1 MNSVDS
7 MQLLGAFSFPRL
19 SLKRPE
25 KSSRHPVR
33 FGSPEGAKVEVP
45 NFAADCRGGGGA
57 LAGCLD
63 LSVGGILFLG
73 KLNINFLLLTFI
85 VSGAW
90 ASVRKGQAFPWL
102 ASVSR
107 AYRLQRGNL
116 ATGKGYASV
125 TNGRLNNRKLPVWG
139 NRAARR

>member
-1 MNSVDS
+1 MNSADS

-45 NFAADCRGGGGA
+45 NFAADCRGGGGRL
-57 LAGCLD
+57 LAVLILVLAAYCS
-63 LSVGGILFLG
+63 SVNLTLTFYC
-73 KLNINFLLLTFI
+73 LLLLLVVPGLRF
-85 VSGAW
+85 A
-90 ASVRKGQAFPWL
+90 RGQAFPWL

-116 ATGKGYASV
+116 ATGKRV
-125 TNGRLNNRKLPVWG
+125 T
-139 NRAARR
+139 RR

>member
-1 MNSVDS
+1 

-45 NFAADCRGGGGA
+45 NFAAVWRGGGGA

-90 ASVRKGQAFPWL
+90 ASVRKGPGFPL
-102 ASVSR
+102 ARFGEPCLSTPTRKSC
-107 AYRLQRGNL
+107 Y
-116 ATGKGYASV
+116 GKGLRV
-125 TNGRLNNRKLPVWG
+125 GDQ
-139 NRAARR
+139 RALE